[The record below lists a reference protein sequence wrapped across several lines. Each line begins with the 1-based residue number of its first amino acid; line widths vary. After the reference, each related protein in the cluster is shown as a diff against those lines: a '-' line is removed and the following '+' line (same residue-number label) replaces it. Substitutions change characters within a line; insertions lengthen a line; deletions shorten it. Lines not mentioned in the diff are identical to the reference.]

1 MVQFGVNSLL
11 GWQEYV
17 AGDVFRTMFDVING
31 MVVLRSGMA
40 FAPRARALPWHM
52 TLNTSGRSGPSA
64 SG

>member
-40 FAPRARALPWHM
+40 FCAKGPRSSMAHDLEHFGPLGAL
-52 TLNTSGRSGPSA
+52 SIR
-64 SG
+64 